1 MRNIINN
8 YGRTAGKIWKTLY
21 EYGPLDEDNLIKKS
35 RLNKNEF
42 YTGVGWLARENKIF
56 KNKNIYELRET
67 NLTGKIGGAAGKVW
81 NALYT
86 TQNINVSSIAKISEI
101 TLKDAYS
108 ALGWLAREDK
118 IKTKWENKHIKFE
131 LK

>member
-1 MRNIINN
+1 MRNIVNN
-8 YGRTAGKIWKTLY
+8 YGFTAGKIWKTLSTN
-21 EYGPLDEDNLIKKS
+21 GPLDEENLIKKN

-42 YTGVGWLARENKIF
+42 YAGVGWLARENKIY
-56 KNKNIYELRET
+56 KNGNIYELRET
-67 NLTGKIGGAAGKVW
+67 NLTQRIGGTAGKVW
-81 NALYT
+81 NTLST

-118 IKTKWENKHIKFE
+118 IKTNWDNKQIKFE

>member
-42 YTGVGWLARENKIF
+42 YAGLGWLARENKIF

-118 IKTKWENKHIKFE
+118 IKTNWENKQIKFE

>member
-1 MRNIINN
+1 MRDIINN

-21 EYGPLDEDNLIKKS
+21 EYGPLDEDNLIKKN

-42 YTGVGWLARENKIF
+42 YAGLGWLARENKIF

-118 IKTKWENKHIKFE
+118 IKTNWENKQIKFE

>member
-21 EYGPLDEDNLIKKS
+21 EYGPLEEDNLIKKS

-42 YTGVGWLARENKIF
+42 YAGLGWLARENKIF

-118 IKTKWENKHIKFE
+118 IKTNWENKQIKFE

>member
-1 MRNIINN
+1 MKNIIDN

-21 EYGPLDEDNLIKKS
+21 EYGPLDEDNLIKKN

-42 YTGVGWLARENKIF
+42 YAGVGWLARENKIF

-118 IKTKWENKHIKFE
+118 IKTNWENKQIKFE

>member
-1 MRNIINN
+1 MRGIINN
-8 YGRTAGKIWKTLY
+8 YGRTAGKIWKILY
-21 EYGPLDEDNLIKKS
+21 EFGPLNEESLIKKS

-42 YTGVGWLARENKIF
+42 YAGVGWLARENKIF

-67 NLTGKIGGAAGKVW
+67 NLTDKIGGTAGKVW

-86 TQNINVSSIAKISEI
+86 TQNINVSSIAKFSDIS
-101 TLKDAYS
+101 LKDAYS

-118 IKTKWENKHIKFE
+118 IKTHWENKQIKFK

>member
-42 YTGVGWLARENKIF
+42 YAGVGWLARENKIF

-118 IKTKWENKHIKFE
+118 IKTNWENKHIKFE

>member
-1 MRNIINN
+1 MRNILNN

-21 EYGPLDEDNLIKKS
+21 EYGPLDEDNLIKKN

-42 YTGVGWLARENKIF
+42 YAGVGWLARENKIF